1 MGELATRMKL
11 KGSAYIKRSNSE
23 SDLSW
28 KSGWGASSRFSSFAA
43 SEDGDAG
50 EASSPVSDDISE
62 CDMIK
67 EQFARLVLGEDMF
80 GGGNGVSTALAIS
93 NGITNLF
100 ASIFGK
106 LLKLEPLPA
115 GKKEMWRR
123 EMDFFLSV
131 SDHIVEMVPSYKTLP
146 NGTELEIM
154 ACRPRSDLFVNLP
167 ALRKL
172 ESMLLELLDGFNDTD
187 FWYVNQG
194 KIDVDADGSALSN
207 KALGRQNEKM
217 RLPVPRTPTGG
228 LAADSRRQLHL
239 KRESCYQILKAA
251 MMINTETV
259 TDMEVPDSYL
269 ESLPKTGRACLG
281 DSFYRFIASD
291 NFSVDSWFDCL
302 DSSDDQVVLELV
314 NRLEAAVN
322 VRHNRS
328 PSNFLR
334 TAKSSLVEAERREL
348 LAGRAEDL
356 LLTVK
361 QKFPNL
367 PQTTLE
373 AAKIQCNK
381 DVGKSILE
389 SYSRALGSVAYDI
402 IAQIDDLLSVDKLM
416 RQTTSSRRH
425 PLSVSR
431 SPARTAPVTPACS
444 SVTSLASASKLEI
457 LPFLSRLPHQM
468 LL

>member
-1 MGELATRMKL
+1 MGQ
-11 KGSAYIKRSNSE
+11 RSST
-23 SDLSW
+23 
-28 KSGWGASSRFSSFAA
+28 KYFCCVF
-43 SEDGDAG
+43 
-50 EASSPVSDDISE
+50 
-62 CDMIK
+62 
-67 EQFARLVLGEDMF
+67 
-80 GGGNGVSTALAIS
+80 GVSSA
-93 NGITNLF
+93 

-106 LLKLEPLPA
+106 LWRLEPLPA
-115 GKKEMWRR
+115 GEKEMWRR
-123 EMDFFLSV
+123 EMDVFLSV
-131 SDHIVEMVPSYKTLP
+131 GDHIVEMVPSDKTLP
-146 NGTELEIM
+146 GGTKLEIM
-154 ACRPRSDLFVNLP
+154 TCRPRSDLFINLP

-172 ESMLLELLDGFNDTD
+172 DSMLLELLDGFSDKE
-187 FWYVNQG
+187 FWY
-194 KIDVDADGSALSN
+194 VDADGLALLN
-207 KALGRQNEKM
+207 KALGGQNEKW

-228 LAADSRRQLHL
+228 LAADSSRQLHL

-259 TDMEVPDSYL
+259 TDMEVPDLYL

-302 DSSDDQVVLELV
+302 DSSDDLVVLELV

-328 PSNFLR
+328 QSNFLR

-348 LAGRAEDL
+348 LAGRAEEL
-356 LLTVK
+356 LLTLK

-389 SYSRALGSVAYDI
+389 SYSRALGSVAYNI

-416 RQTTSSRRH
+416 RQTTSSSRH
-425 PLSVSR
+425 PLSLSR
-431 SPARTAPVTPACS
+431 FPARTAPVTPPCS
-444 SVTSLASASKLEI
+444 SVTPLPSASKSEI
-457 LPFLSRLPHQM
+457 VRFLNRLPRRDGRAKRV
-468 LL
+468 LASYLCVDSTLRNATA